1 LALATKYS
9 GVLLAPALAVAV
21 WLGDGPPR
29 SVSRAALRFG
39 AVVAVGGALLWL
51 SYLPV
56 NRSYSSEIGRDAIR
70 ELPEPFDQVV
80 DDRMR
85 AHEPLLSWSGVTAA
99 ARWWTASAAT
109 ASRIGVYRRSCWED

>member
-1 LALATKYS
+1 MGLGLGLALATKYS

-70 ELPEPFDQVV
+70 AVCQNRSIKVV
-80 DDRMR
+80 GRMR
-85 AHEPLLSWSGVTAA
+85 AHE
-99 ARWWTASAAT
+99 
-109 ASRIGVYRRSCWED
+109 RRS